1 MYVATFV
8 VEVKAK
14 RRKRKEA
21 RRRKKSVVKSR
32 KASREATIISRR
44 TQSKRTGFDY
54 PLFQTTP
61 LALSIVPSQET
72 PPSTKSSLLKRSQ
85 TPTLYPSPP
94 ASMRLK
100 ASYTVYLPM

>member
-1 MYVATFV
+1 MG
-8 VEVKAK
+8 VEVRAK

-21 RRRKKSVVKSR
+21 RIRKKSAVKSR
-32 KASREATIISRR
+32 KASREATIILRR

-72 PPSTKSSLLKRSQ
+72 PPSIKSSLLKI
-85 TPTLYPSPP
+85 TEPTMYPSPP